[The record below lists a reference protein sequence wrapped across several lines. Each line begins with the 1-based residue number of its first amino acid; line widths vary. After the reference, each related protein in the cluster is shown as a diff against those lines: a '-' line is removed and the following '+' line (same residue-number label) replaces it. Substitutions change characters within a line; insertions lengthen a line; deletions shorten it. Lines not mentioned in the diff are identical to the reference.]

1 MRLNLFFQIRDAMQL
16 KNYKT
21 LMKII
26 TIIKGKED
34 LNLNKSE
41 VGGYMRG
48 FEVKQEKREMIH
60 LYSFLK

>member
-1 MRLNLFFQIRDAMQL
+1 MFSDNGCHATS

-26 TIIKGKED
+26 TIIKGKEA

-48 FEVKQEKREMIH
+48 FEVKKGKREMIH
-60 LYSFLK
+60 LYYYLKK